1 MSRTSWSWDRRRR
14 LALAINLVVL
24 CGVTCVA
31 VVSSD
36 SSDWQPLELVFVL
49 GAFAIASDL
58 LSVKIKGIAAA
69 DGGST
74 AWWFTVNAPY
84 VLAVVLL
91 GAAAAVS
98 IAAVSLLIVEIR
110 SRTPWRDAV
119 ANYVNYTTHLVALA
133 VLASW
138 VIDEG
143 DIAAGDVRV
152 PLLVVMLYELG
163 VIMSFLLNAAY
174 GALAYGEVVRDAARN
189 VWRLQ
194 LAAESPIVLATG
206 LTAYIYGTTRVGAL
220 VVLVALQLIFISLAR
235 ELRLSYE
242 RTAALKSHAEELVVL
257 HDDLA
262 NHATQI
268 SELSASRG
276 RLVGQ
281 ILAAEEGERR
291 RLAESLHDDAMQ
303 NLLAA
308 RQDLE
313 SLVAPADIARARGAL
328 DATIDQLREAIFGLH
343 PAVLERVGLAAAVEA
358 VAERHARRVGFQTHV
373 NVEPSAASDRDV
385 FVFTV
390 CRELL
395 ANAAAHSGASI
406 VSVAVTGLPD
416 AVSLEVADD
425 GCGFEQLGLGTALE
439 HGHIGLASASER
451 IEALG
456 GAFEIDSQ
464 LGTGTVVRATIPVS
478 RDASAEPEW
487 VPAVAS

>member
-1 MSRTSWSWDRRRR
+1 V
-14 LALAINLVVL
+14 VVL
-24 CGVTCVA
+24 CGVICVA
-31 VVSSD
+31 VGSSEV
-36 SSDWQPLELVFVL
+36 SDWQPLELVFVL

-58 LSVKIKGIAAA
+58 LSVRIKGIAAA
-69 DGGST
+69 DGGT
-74 AWWFTVNAPY
+74 TGWWFTVNAPY
-84 VLAVVLL
+84 VLAAVFL
-91 GAAAAVS
+91 GAAPAAS

-110 SRTPWRDAV
+110 SRTRWRDAV
-119 ANYVNYTTHLVALA
+119 ANYANYGAHLVALA
-133 VLASW
+133 LIASW
-138 VIDEG
+138 VIEEG
-143 DIAAGDVRV
+143 DLAAGDVRV
-152 PLLVVMLYELG
+152 PLLVVTLYELG
-163 VIMSFLLNAAY
+163 VVMSFFLNAAY
-174 GALAYGEVVRDAARN
+174 GALAYGEVIRDAARN

-242 RTAALKSHAEELVVL
+242 RADALKSHAEELVVL
-257 HDDLA
+257 HGDLA

-281 ILAAEEGERR
+281 ILSAEEGERR

-313 SLVAPADIARARGAL
+313 SVVAPAYVARARAAL
-328 DATIDQLREAIFGLH
+328 DATIDQLREAIFELH

-358 VAERHARRVGFQTHV
+358 VAERHARRVGFETRV
-373 NVEPSAASDRDV
+373 NVDPSATSDRDV
-385 FVFTV
+385 LVFTV

-395 ANAAAHSGASI
+395 ANAAEHSGASH
-406 VSVAVTGLPD
+406 VAVVLRGHPRSIVLD
-416 AVSLEVADD
+416 VVDD
-425 GCGFEQLGLGTALE
+425 GSGFERQGLKAAVE
-439 HGHIGLASASER
+439 RGHIGLASASER

-456 GAFEIDSQ
+456 GTFEITSRIGH
-464 LGTGTVVRATIPVS
+464 GTHVRATIPVS
-478 RDASAEPEW
+478 ASDAGDSEARTREAETVVA
-487 VPAVAS
+487 VPMPAAAS